1 MATSSQKSKASN
13 ISIHV
18 MERTELEEPRRIFR
32 VAFGTFIGVPEP
44 QTFWADREYVF
55 TRWQSD
61 PQARSL
67 RKWMVSWQDRIL
79 PQTGQFRIFW
89 SFDNPSAVLGSGHST
104 RASGSDHGPFR
115 KVTRETGLFTFAH
128 LQSVPVYTRS
138 SDSGRDSSQPFPRL
152 PPPTGLG
159 CRRTPEN
166 YLKGNVET
174 DGVRS
179 TN

>member
-1 MATSSQKSKASN
+1 MAMPSQKSEAGD

-128 LQSVPVYTRS
+128 SAKRTGLYQKFGFWPRFLTAIP
-138 SDSGRDSSQPFPRL
+138 QAAPANWTRL
-152 PPPTGLG
+152 PQ
-159 CRRTPEN
+159 
-166 YLKGNVET
+166 
-174 DGVRS
+174 DS
-179 TN
+179 

>member
-61 PQARSL
+61 PQAALVAQVDGKLAGSNFATN
-67 RKWMVSWQDRIL
+67 WAVSDFL
-79 PQTGQFRIFW
+79 
-89 SFDNPSAVLGSGHST
+89 VL
-104 RASGSDHGPFR
+104 
-115 KVTRETGLFTFAH
+115 
-128 LQSVPVYTRS
+128 
-138 SDSGRDSSQPFPRL
+138 
-152 PPPTGLG
+152 
-159 CRRTPEN
+159 
-166 YLKGNVET
+166 
-174 DGVRS
+174 
-179 TN
+179 